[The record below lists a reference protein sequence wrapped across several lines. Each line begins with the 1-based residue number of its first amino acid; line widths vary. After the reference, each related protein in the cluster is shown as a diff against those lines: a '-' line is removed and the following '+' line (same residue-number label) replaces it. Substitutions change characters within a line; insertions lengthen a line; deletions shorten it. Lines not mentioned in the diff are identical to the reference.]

1 MNPLLPWILLL
12 VVDGVWNVETKLRYA
27 TEAECH
33 MQGEAMALQMVV
45 ELQIL
50 NHKVDPK
57 CVKG

>member
-33 MQGEAMALQMVV
+33 MQGEERWHYRWCL

-50 NHKVDPK
+50 KAQS
-57 CVKG
+57 